1 TGIGIPE
8 AEQEK
13 IFAMYYQ
20 VKSGKDN
27 LHAVGTGIGLAVS
40 RQLIKLMG
48 GDISVNSEE
57 GFGSTFT
64 VTIRVPLLAEAP
76 IEIEPQEPQTE
87 LNIFMVEDIELNI
100 TVARSLLES
109 MGHKVTVAMTGE
121 EAIQG
126 FNPT

>member
-1 TGIGIPE
+1 
-8 AEQEK
+8 
-13 IFAMYYQ
+13 M
-20 VKSGKDN
+20 
-27 LHAVGTGIGLAVS
+27 GTGIGLAVS

-100 TVARSLLES
+100 TVARSLLEVW
-109 MGHKVTVAMTGE
+109 G
-121 EAIQG
+121 IR
-126 FNPT
+126 